1 MDSLTH
7 IVLGAAIGEVT
18 LGEKI
23 GNKALL
29 WGGLLSIIPDLD
41 VFVTPFLNPVS
52 ALFFHRGIS
61 HSLLFLLII
70 TPIAGWIL
78 SRIEKNHSIDL
89 KSWMLFSFFPLLS
102 HIFIDCFNTYGTGIF
117 EPFSN
122 LRVAYDS
129 IAIVDFIFLLPI
141 SIAVIWAMFYQKQN
155 RVRRIITW
163 IGLGLSTVYFC
174 FTILNKI
181 NIESTAKDQLAFRN
195 IKYNRLL
202 TTPVPLSNFLWMIIA
217 ENDSGYNIG
226 YYCNFD
232 KKKDIKF
239 RFLPRNSA
247 LLGNLRETN
256 EVKKLLLFTK
266 GFYTVDK
273 DLKGNLWLYDLRYGS
288 LDLEDEKAYV
298 FSFEIKE
305 TPTGV
310 EISRSHPNRRIN
322 FKTITKFFGRIF

>member
-1 MDSLTH
+1 
-7 IVLGAAIGEVT
+7 
-18 LGEKI
+18 
-23 GNKALL
+23 
-29 WGGLLSIIPDLD
+29 
-41 VFVTPFLNPVS
+41 
-52 ALFFHRGIS
+52 
-61 HSLLFLLII
+61 
-70 TPIAGWIL
+70 
-78 SRIEKNHSIDL
+78 
-89 KSWMLFSFFPLLS
+89 
-102 HIFIDCFNTYGTGIF
+102 
-117 EPFSN
+117 
-122 LRVAYDS
+122 
-129 IAIVDFIFLLPI
+129 
-141 SIAVIWAMFYQKQN
+141 
-155 RVRRIITW
+155 
-163 IGLGLSTVYFC
+163 
-174 FTILNKI
+174 
-181 NIESTAKDQLAFRN
+181 
-195 IKYNRLL
+195 
-202 TTPVPLSNFLWMIIA
+202 MIIA